1 MNQQAQQLP
10 LQRTARHLAHQL
22 TTLQLR
28 CNSPHIHDL
37 PVLVDR
43 LLAPI
48 AQQIDELEVLSAG
61 TALNEP
67 LEKANRYT
75 TTLQTLLAN
84 CPNTLTPTELAPML
98 SPTIRLLTE
107 AEHKTMEVGA

>member
-1 MNQQAQQLP
+1 MNQLSHLLT
-10 LQRTARHLAHQL
+10 LQYTAGNLSCQL
-22 TTLQLR
+22 TALQQR
-28 CNSPHIHDL
+28 CNSSHIHDL

-43 LLAPI
+43 LLSPI

-67 LEKANRYT
+67 LEQANRYT

-84 CPNTLTPTELAPML
+84 CPNTLTPAELAPML

-107 AEHKTMEVGA
+107 AEHKTMEVRA